1 MEKLAN
7 RIQWLRKRAG
17 LSQEGFAE
25 ALGAVEG
32 VKVTRGAIGN
42 WELGGGISRANLA
55 AIADKFGTPLD
66 WLEFGRGPAPPK
78 GNGGDDMDAVRK
90 LIADKLDEKGLT
102 MKEASKKI
110 DRNETYL
117 SQFLRRGVP
126 TELGERERHELGRL
140 LQISPDDLRGPDNP
154 LPSRLNSQLRH
165 VAQLESAPDGADA
178 RPLAADIEELRDRC
192 RVYERALR
200 KIIAEEPNS
209 TAAEIARAALRLF
222 E

>member
-78 GNGGDDMDAVRK
+78 GNGGDDMDPVRK

-117 SQFLRRGVP
+117 SQFLRHGVP
-126 TELGERERHELGRL
+126 TEIGERERLDLGRL
-140 LQISPDDLRGPDNP
+140 LQHLPDDLR
-154 LPSRLNSQLRH
+154 
-165 VAQLESAPDGADA
+165 APDI
-178 RPLAADIEELRDRC
+178 P
-192 RVYERALR
+192 
-200 KIIAEEPNS
+200 
-209 TAAEIARAALRLF
+209 
-222 E
+222 